1 MNNTLLL
8 DICSIDV
15 RVSSR
20 PGPNLLIPVS
30 LNLKLRFRLAHSFL
44 PILSHSIYVLTLLGK
59 DEWKNQQECK
69 DYDYGLIK
77 ERLQVLRTIRKNG
90 DIPAMIFNLRT
101 SLARNLG
108 DMGNP
113 KVLIGGFFYNS

>member
-1 MNNTLLL
+1 MLVLFIFEITFSPRSLLSIHSFSLHLLL
-8 DICSIDV
+8 
-15 RVSSR
+15 
-20 PGPNLLIPVS
+20 
-30 LNLKLRFRLAHSFL
+30 
-44 PILSHSIYVLTLLGK
+44 YVGK
-59 DEWKNQQECK
+59 DEWKNQEECK
-69 DYDYGLIK
+69 DYDFGLIK

-113 KVLIGGFFYNS
+113 KVLTY